1 MMIDMQ
7 KIVNDIKKIAEVTYI
22 TITKIEGPILIVS
35 INNRTTNAMNILEIL
50 EDLQY
55 LIQSNIKDQT
65 FQIQRMLANEL
76 YRYKGR
82 ENSYMDDNIQEI

>member
-1 MMIDMQ
+1 MIDMQ